1 MAPVVSPAL
10 AHGRLIK
17 QEQGADTRVVFVGPC
32 LAKIKEIAE
41 HPESADAVLILPDA
55 G

>member
-17 QEQGADTRVVFVGPC
+17 QEQGADTRVVFVGP
-32 LAKIKEIAE
+32 
-41 HPESADAVLILPDA
+41 LPGQNQGDR
-55 G
+55 